1 MGGGGPGCAPGVMC
15 KKDEVK
21 DGAREISSRACNPD
35 REQCECKAYAKG
47 HGCVEWGYPSNP
59 YIMGRKEEND
69 VAREIS
75 SRACNPDREQCECKA
90 YAKGHGCVEWGYPS
104 NPYIMGRKEEN

>member
-1 MGGGGPGCAPGVMC
+1 MGIMSRHRELCWVITLIVTAFAIVGNALPT
-15 KKDEVK
+15 
-21 DGAREISSRACNPD
+21 REISTRACNPD

-75 SRACNPDREQCECKA
+75 SRACDPDREQCECKA

-104 NPYIMGRKEEN
+104 NP